1 MRILCGKAL
10 ALEGAIELDFRITK
24 RRLRDRARA
33 RGLSCLV
40 IVLLLLSLFPVSI
53 WAAPASMTIMT
64 TPDWTLPNSLTER
77 EVRAG
82 GFTIELTLT
91 DNTWATGLGEVPT
104 QLVLVPTLINRFTT
118 DSNNPDVEQLQALLN
133 QPGATVMRDA
143 GGATLTITIPAL
155 TSYNITKDQEITFVP
170 PPGLLQDSSNVPAE
184 QFFRITADPQAALSG
199 SLTEGVTQSDIVA
212 GGKQLV
218 ITLYNCSWAADVTT
232 DFDQRRLLF
241 GKIWPVGSSI
251 YNTLIS
257 KPLPNDIITVNGD
270 ALTITLPA
278 VPGYSI
284 AAPVDFTLGSLE
296 RGLLGTP
303 TDPLLEPLLTPL
315 TNIVNPQFTIATDNS
330 IVSWKTVPVVTE
342 ATTVST
348 GITLSLALSNNT
360 WAGDLVTNSAK
371 KAVLLNGL
379 TASTNSAAWD
389 EAKTSPGTAFVL
401 GTTKVADD
409 TLTITIPAAAQ
420 YSIGEDQVITVAIP
434 STVLTNNY
442 PLSNTL
448 TFAIKANPSVAI
460 SGTLTSGATILDLVS
475 GGKDIAATLYNTT
488 WDSMVTIDQVKR
500 ELLIDGLFSHGS
512 WNALL
517 PSIKAGAQFTRNN
530 DKTVTIVLPP
540 LPEIADPSSPITLQP
555 NINTI
560 KGLTAAGGGAF
571 FDNASASP
579 TFSITPVSNQSAVLT
594 GAVLT
599 ATESD
604 IVTGGKDLVITLQN
618 DLWAQDIAT
627 NSTKRNT
634 LMAGITAETK
644 PAAWQAVLA
653 SSTFVRSSDSMLT
666 ITLPAA
672 PNYAIDSE
680 EKIKVVIPSGCTAN
694 STGSFTAGSF
704 TLKAVTLDLSGTAV
718 VSPLETK
725 AVIAGGKTIIITLN
739 NGTWAS
745 DILTPTKFGNLK
757 NGFSAGTAG
766 AKIKDAITDKNV
778 SVKGSTLTIKLPPIP
793 DFTSNTPEEIKF
805 SLNGAALTQL
815 VNEKLSAAKVL
826 AAAQSVRIG
835 VAATLS
841 GTGLNM
847 TTAEVVNGGKEII
860 VTLTN
865 GEWDPAL
872 LTNSSKL
879 KALINGFAADSDSAS
894 WTLVKTALTK
904 ADPTKTFALE
914 APNGLKITLPPVPGY
929 APTSEQK
936 VTLTIPTTAQLKGTS
951 SVTAAGQ
958 LRITLPTAATTAI
971 LEELLE
977 DGSFAALINA
987 TTFDKV
993 FFKISPKHLKS
1004 VVSKETKIGNTKIT
1018 SLDCYTH
1025 TAVAEISVTI
1035 NGTAYTSSTYTENG
1049 DTRVFNIGF
1058 AIVAE
1063 GDPDPVNTDAYI
1075 KVLDST
1081 GSALQGDEVI
1091 KLNGNK
1097 TYTIAPKKALE
1108 GTYSLS
1114 KLINEKTLLT
1124 DILNCY
1130 KLSEIEVFDI

>member
-1 MRILCGKAL
+1 M
-10 ALEGAIELDFRITK
+10 DFRAV
-24 RRLRDRARA
+24 RRLRNRAGA
-33 RGLSCLV
+33 RGLSCLL
-40 IVLLLLSLFPVSI
+40 IVLLLLSLFPGSI
-53 WAAPASMTIMT
+53 LAAPASMIITT
-64 TPDWTLPNSLTER
+64 TPDWALSDSLTESK
-77 EVRAG
+77 VRAD
-82 GFTIELTLT
+82 GFIIKLILTG
-91 DNTWATGLGEVPT
+91 NTWATGLGETPT
-104 QLVLVPTLINRFTT
+104 QLVLAPTLKNGFTT
-118 DSNNPDVEQLQALLN
+118 GSGVDRLQALLD
-133 QPGATVMRDA
+133 QATFVRDPVD
-143 GGATLTITIPAL
+143 GATLTITLPAL
-155 TSYNITKDQEITFVP
+155 ASYNITQDQEITFAP
-170 PPGLLQDSSNVPAE
+170 PPGLLQDSANVPIA
-184 QFFRITADPQAALSG
+184 QSFTITADPQAALSG

-218 ITLYNCSWAADVTT
+218 ITLYNCSWAADVAT

-241 GKIWPVGSSI
+241 GKIWPVGSPI

-257 KPLPNDIITVNGD
+257 KALPNDIIAVNGGV
-270 ALTITLPA
+270 LTLTLPA

-284 AAPVDFTLGSLE
+284 AAPVDVTLGSLDQH
-296 RGLLGTP
+296 LLVIAP
-303 TDPLLEPLLTPL
+303 SADL
-315 TNIVNPQFTIATDNS
+315 TNIINPKFTIATDNS
-330 IVSWKTVPVVTE
+330 IVAWKTVPAVTE
-342 ATTVST
+342 AATVST
-348 GITLSLALSNNT
+348 GIILSLVLSNNT
-360 WAGDLVTNSAK
+360 WAGDITTDSAK

-379 TASTNSAAWD
+379 TASTDSAAWD
-389 EAKTSPGTAFVL
+389 GAKTAPGTTFAL
-401 GTTKVADD
+401 SSTEVAND

-420 YSIGEDQVITVAIP
+420 YSIAKDQIITVAVP

-448 TFAIKANPSVAI
+448 TFTIKANPSVAI

-488 WDSMVTIDQVKR
+488 WDPMVTIDQVKR
-500 ELLIDGLFSHGS
+500 ESLIDGLFSHGS
-512 WNALL
+512 WTALL
-517 PSIKAGAQFTRNN
+517 PAIKAGAHFTRNN
-530 DKTVTIVLPP
+530 DQTVTIVLPP
-540 LPEIADPSSPITLQP
+540 LPEIADPSSPITLAP
-555 NINTI
+555 NISII
-560 KGLTAAGGGAF
+560 KDLTAAKGGVS

-579 TFSITPVSNQSAVLT
+579 TFSITPVSNQSAVLA

-627 NSTKRNT
+627 NSAKRNA
-634 LMAGITAETK
+634 LVAGITAETE
-644 PAAWQAVLA
+644 PAIWAAVGA
-653 SSTFVRSSDSMLT
+653 SATLVRNSDSVLT

-672 PNYAIDSE
+672 PNYAIGSE
-680 EKIKVVIPSGCTAN
+680 QKINVVIPAGSTAN
-694 STGSFTAGSF
+694 STGLIPVGSF
-704 TLKAVTLDLSGTAV
+704 TLKAVMLDLSGTAV
-718 VSPLETK
+718 ASPLETK

-745 DILTPTKFGNLK
+745 DILTPTKFANLK

-766 AKIKDAITDKNV
+766 TKIKDAITEKNV
-778 SVKGSTLTIKLPPIP
+778 SIKGGTLTIKLPPIP

-805 SLNGAALTQL
+805 SLNGAALAQL
-815 VNEKLSAAKVL
+815 VNEKLSTAKVL

-835 VAATLS
+835 VAASLS

-847 TTAEVVNGGKEII
+847 TTAEVVNGGREII

-865 GEWDPAL
+865 GEWDPTL
-872 LTNSSKL
+872 LTSSSKL

-904 ADPTKTFALE
+904 ADPTKAFALE
-914 APNGLKITLPPVPGY
+914 AANRLKITLPPVPGY

-936 VTLTIPTTAQLKGTS
+936 VTLTVPTTAQLKGTS
-951 SVTAAGQ
+951 SVTAAEK
-958 LRITLPTAATTAI
+958 LRITLPTAATTAT

-987 TTFDKV
+987 TTLDKV

-1004 VVSKETKIGNTKIT
+1004 VISKQTTIGNTKIT

-1025 TAVAEISVTI
+1025 TAVAKVSVTI
-1035 NGTAYTSSTYTENG
+1035 NGTSYTSSTYTENG
-1049 DTRVFNIGF
+1049 DTREFNIGF
-1058 AIVAE
+1058 AIIESAE

-1075 KVLDST
+1075 KLLDS
-1081 GSALQGDEVI
+1081 GDSALQSDEVI

-1108 GTYSLS
+1108 GTYSLN
-1114 KLINEKTLLT
+1114 KLIDEKTLLT
-1124 DILNCY
+1124 DILKYY
-1130 KLSEIEVFDI
+1130 KPSEIEVFDI